1 MFCISA
7 SLYLQA
13 LNGLISAILLN
24 FSIFTLHNGCTP
36 PGVEFYDKSAA
47 LRLPLTVQANI
58 A

>member
-24 FSIFTLHNGCTP
+24 FSIFTLHNGCSTP
-36 PGVEFYDKSAA
+36 GGKFYDKSAD
-47 LRLPLTVQANI
+47 LRLPLTVQADI
-58 A
+58 V